1 MNISSFELS
10 LSEDVGAAMQG
21 SEQAL
26 TRLLGRCR
34 HVVTSI
40 ALAIVRDLDAS
51 EEVAQEVFVQV
62 WKQLPKLRKAN
73 SFMPWLRQLTRRRAL
88 NYIRNERVNKR
99 LASTE
104 AEKLLANIATQ
115 SDVAQD
121 FARNQQDLLVRSLLD
136 KLDTES
142 REVVLLYY
150 REEQSSQQ
158 VSVLLGIS
166 EANVRKRLQ
175 RVRQQLKADWLAT
188 YGRAVL
194 QSSAPITIV
203 SATFA
208 HSMLSAAAS
217 AAPGAITAGAASGAG
232 QSGTLLAKLAW
243 LLGGAAIA
251 TLVAVIGVIAGMS
264 GSLRLV
270 RTEHDR
276 KQLLRIRK
284 LTVMWV
290 IAAGGGLTAAY
301 AFSSGWLAPV
311 TVFSLLVGSLI
322 YQNLAVWRI
331 VGPIMREQAQQSEA
345 GLRNYRNN
353 IIGGLIGMFF
363 GYGGGFA
370 GLLFGLWQSG
380 RLVF

>member
-1 MNISSFELS
+1 MSISTFELS
-10 LSEDVGAAMQG
+10 LKEDVGAAMQG
-21 SEQAL
+21 NEQAL

-88 NYIRNERVNKR
+88 NYIRNERVNTR
-99 LASTE
+99 VPSADAEQLLAS
-104 AEKLLANIATQ
+104 IAAQ

-121 FARNQQDLLVRSLLD
+121 FARDQQDFLVRSLLD
-136 KLDTES
+136 KLDAEN

-158 VSVLLGIS
+158 VSALLGIS

-175 RVRQQLKADWLAT
+175 RVRQQLKEDWLAT

-194 QSSAPITIV
+194 QSSAPVTII
-203 SATFA
+203 SATFVQT
-208 HSMLSAAAS
+208 MLSAAAS
-217 AAPGAITAGAASGAG
+217 ASPGAITAGAASSAG

-251 TLVAVIGVIAGMS
+251 TLVAVIGVVVGMS
-264 GSLRLV
+264 GSLKLV

-284 LTVMWV
+284 LTVIWV
-290 IAAGGGLTAAY
+290 IAAGAGLTAAY

-311 TVFSLLVGSLI
+311 TVFSLLVGGLI

-345 GLRNYRNN
+345 GMRAYRHN
-353 IIGGLIGMFF
+353 IIGCFMGMFF

-370 GLLFGLWQSG
+370 GLVLGLWQSG
-380 RLVF
+380 RFFI